1 MLLNS
6 YGSYYHMK
14 RSTEIQ
20 LSFGKG
26 NKMQTSSTVISL
38 YVLLIIGIHLH
49 FLFDSQL
56 RNGRKLPF
64 ARFRVRLQRHD
75 FQRLESCTKVV
86 GSSGNLHSK
95 VARAFNMSVI
105 GYCRMVKYYCNNN

>member
-14 RSTEIQ
+14 RSTEIR

-38 YVLLIIGIHLH
+38 YKSSPTLIKIKRKFANSRLKKNTKDPEECITELEE
-49 FLFDSQL
+49 L
-56 RNGRKLPF
+56 R
-64 ARFRVRLQRHD
+64 D
-75 FQRLESCTKVV
+75 RLEDM
-86 GSSGNLHSK
+86 GSIMSDEDIMIHILNNLPS
-95 VARAFNMSVI
+95 
-105 GYCRMVKYYCNNN
+105 